1 MTYYADFSLYD
12 YDFHEEPAGL
22 TIGWLEDGYTYP
34 VEEVSAEDLANIIE
48 LGLPR
53 RHGSRG
59 WHSCTL

>member
-22 TIGWLEDGYTYP
+22 TIGWLEDGYNYP
-34 VEEVSAEDLANIIE
+34 VDEVSAEDLANIIE